1 LVIALV
7 IAVVYIVAFWL
18 VFFKLK
24 LITFS
29 ITWAAL
35 SSVIFVHVLLVFVI
49 GLHFMTPYT
58 TDAKVVQYTIQL
70 IPRLPEPT
78 LVTAVLVEPNVPVK
92 KGQPLFQFDRRP
104 YEDKVKEQEA
114 ALAAA
119 RQDVLILNNN
129 VETAKAALTKA
140 TAERDAVETQKS
152 ILTANLDVAGQA
164 LVQATS
170 VRDFAS
176 LQYHRAAKLQQEDAE
191 AVEEY
196 QRWEYDLRGKEA
208 AVAEAQT
215 EIEKARFQLKKWDA
229 DIAGANAAVKE
240 ATDNVERTRLAYGS
254 QFHGVNTR
262 VAGIEA
268 TLAQARYY
276 LDNTTMVASEN
287 GFITNLQVRP
297 GMVAGTVRF
306 GAIAALIVDADRY
319 VLGTYYQEHLKYVK
333 PGLPV
338 EVAFDL
344 YPGQI
349 FNGTVASIW
358 WASGEGQF
366 LPSGDLPSFNPPAVV
381 PQGRFAVRISL
392 NDPQSPRF
400 PIGAQGAAAIYTTGG
415 AWAALR
421 RISIRTYS
429 WMNWL
434 FPLSL

>member
-1 LVIALV
+1 MVIALV
-7 IAVVYIVAFWL
+7 VTVVYIFIFWL
-18 VFFKLK
+18 IFFRLK
-24 LITFS
+24 VLTFS
-29 ITWAAL
+29 ITYAAV
-35 SSVIFVHVLLVFVI
+35 SSVIFAHVLLVFVI

-104 YEDKVKEQEA
+104 YEDKVKEHEA

-119 RQDVLILNNN
+119 KQDVLVLKNDLQTAEA
-129 VETAKAALTKA
+129 VLAKAA
-140 TAERDAVETQKS
+140 AERDAVETQKS
-152 ILTANLDVAGQA
+152 MLTANLDAARQG
-164 LVQATS
+164 LVQAAS
-170 VRDFAS
+170 VRDFAGI
-176 LQYHRAAKLQQEDAE
+176 QYARFGKLKQEDAE
-191 AVEEY
+191 AVEEF
-196 QRWEYDLRGKEA
+196 QKWEYDFRAKA
-208 AVAEAQT
+208 AAAAAAGI
-215 EIEKARFQLKKWDA
+215 EIEKARLHLKKWDA
-229 DIAGANAAVKE
+229 EIAGANAAVKE
-240 ATDNVERTRLAYGS
+240 AASNVERARLAYRS
-254 QFHGVNTR
+254 QINGVNTK
-262 VAGIEA
+262 VAEIDA
-268 TLAQARYY
+268 SLAHARYY
-276 LDNTTMVASEN
+276 LDNTTMVASED
-287 GFITNLQVRP
+287 GVITNLQVRP

-333 PGLPV
+333 QGMPV

-349 FNGTVASIW
+349 FSGSVHSIW
-358 WASGEGQF
+358 WASGEGQL
-366 LPSGDLPSFNPPAVV
+366 LPSGDLPSFSPPPVV

-392 NDPQSPRF
+392 DDPHLPRF

-421 RISIRTYS
+421 RISIRTYT